1 MKPDPKVSSVADEQ
15 ERTFEAADQP
25 ESTESAARAGGSD
38 DDYSS
43 ESSSGNGFDA
53 EQFKQAMKEKDWST
67 HLTRLAFVVLFSIF
81 GYFSLI
87 ALIVLAVIQL
97 VLTVLNDRPNETIKS
112 AMTILGRYISDVMD
126 YLSFQ
131 TDERPFPLGKDM
143 PSDD

>member
-1 MKPDPKVSSVADEQ
+1 
-15 ERTFEAADQP
+15 
-25 ESTESAARAGGSD
+25 
-38 DDYSS
+38 
-43 ESSSGNGFDA
+43 
-53 EQFKQAMKEKDWST
+53 MKEKDWST